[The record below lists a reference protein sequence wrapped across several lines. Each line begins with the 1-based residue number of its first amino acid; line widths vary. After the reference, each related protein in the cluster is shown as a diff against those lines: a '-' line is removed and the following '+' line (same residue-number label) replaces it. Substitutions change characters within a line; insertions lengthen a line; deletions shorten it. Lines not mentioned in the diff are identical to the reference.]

1 MPAFSANR
9 SALIT
14 HGRVHSANPKPE
26 PVDEHSQC
34 FTRSPEKDS
43 ESWNTPSK
51 APHGCN
57 LEEVEKGVYGDHAR
71 QSLNGLKRRRVSNE
85 TSSSSQDTSSSHE
98 RPASNNSGSSSHSSG
113 LKPGSSSSAP
123 SSSSSA
129 SFTRSTA
136 PSPESVA
143 RTRARAAATVI
154 PATKRLFPC
163 PPAASSAAAA
173 VPKPEQ
179 VLAYRVFAASEIAL
193 RAITR
198 ALLIKRSTPVVSMPV
213 KCSVRLTRMEMDMLC
228 RELRTVL
235 EKKGWDVQTL
245 ELDGME
251 QGLRIRFAA
260 KPSRP
265 CDRVLELSEC
275 VRVWNEWEREREC
288 A

>member
-1 MPAFSANR
+1 MVTNVGASAMKRLPPAKTPLLHTNAVT
-9 SALIT
+9 AATAAQT
-14 HGRVHSANPKPE
+14 H
-26 PVDEHSQC
+26 
-34 FTRSPEKDS
+34 
-43 ESWNTPSK
+43 TP
-51 APHGCN
+51 P
-57 LEEVEKGVYGDHAR
+57 
-71 QSLNGLKRRRVSNE
+71 
-85 TSSSSQDTSSSHE
+85 
-98 RPASNNSGSSSHSSG
+98 
-113 LKPGSSSSAP
+113 
-123 SSSSSA
+123 
-129 SFTRSTA
+129 
-136 PSPESVA
+136 VA
-143 RTRARAAATVI
+143 RARARAAATVI

-163 PPAASSAAAA
+163 PPAAPSAAAA

-245 ELDGME
+245 ELEGME

-275 VRVWNEWEREREC
+275 VRVWNEWESEREC

>member
-1 MPAFSANR
+1 M
-9 SALIT
+9 
-14 HGRVHSANPKPE
+14 
-26 PVDEHSQC
+26 
-34 FTRSPEKDS
+34 
-43 ESWNTPSK
+43 
-51 APHGCN
+51 
-57 LEEVEKGVYGDHAR
+57 EEVQKGVHGDHV
-71 QSLNGLKRRRVSNE
+71 NGHKR
-85 TSSSSQDTSSSHE
+85 
-98 RPASNNSGSSSHSSG
+98 
-113 LKPGSSSSAP
+113 SSSSAP

-143 RTRARAAATVI
+143 RARAAATVI

-163 PPAASSAAAA
+163 PPAAASAAAA

-179 VLAYRVFAASEIAL
+179 ILAYRVFAASEIAL

-213 KCSVRLTRMEMDMLC
+213 KCSVRLTRMELDMLC

-245 ELDGME
+245 ELEGME